1 MASLVKDKSGTY
13 YIVFSQQK
21 KRIWRSL
28 GTKDK
33 RAAYKRFLEEENAQP
48 GKKGFTLFQA
58 EREYLAF
65 VKTNLSPK
73 TNESYKKTFKHLEEY
88 FGDRLINEITA
99 RDIEG
104 YKSARAAKKISP
116 NTVNHELRMLR
127 AFLHKLVD
135 WKLIHES
142 PCTSVKDI
150 RVVDQTRAFLS
161 IEELSK
167 ILEKLKGSFLHDVVL
182 FAAMTGMRRGE
193 IVNLSWSDVDM
204 ERKLIIIR
212 SSSSYQTKSGKIRTI
227 PMNSTVFE
235 LLACRIHAA
244 GYVFT
249 GKRGEK
255 LNGNFVRAKLK
266 AAVRDCELD
275 PKLHF
280 HSLRHT
286 FASLLVQKGISLY
299 QVQKLLG
306 HSSPRVTEIYA
317 HLNVSD
323 LVASV
328 EKLAIPG

>member
-1 MASLVKDKSGTY
+1 MPSLVKDKSGTF

-33 RAAYKRFLEEENAQP
+33 RAAYKRFLEEQDAQP
-48 GKKGFTLFQA
+48 GKKGLTLFQA

-73 TNESYKKTFKHLEEY
+73 TNESYTKTFKHLEEY
-88 FGDRLINEITA
+88 FGDRLLEDISP

-104 YKSARAAKKISP
+104 YKSERAGEVSP
-116 NTVNHELRMLR
+116 NTVNHELRMFR

-161 IEELSK
+161 SNELSK
-167 ILEKLKGSFLHDVVL
+167 ILEKLKDSFLHDVVL

-193 IVNLSWSDVDM
+193 IVNLSWTDVDM
-204 ERKLIIIR
+204 ARKLIVVR

-227 PMNSTVFE
+227 PMNSTVLE
-235 LLACRIHAA
+235 LLAGRARSSS
-244 GYVFT
+244 YVFT
-249 GKRGEK
+249 GKRGER
-255 LNGNFVRAKLK
+255 LNGNFVRGRLK
-266 AAVRDCELD
+266 AAFADCGLD
-275 PKLHF
+275 SRLHF

-286 FASLLVQKGISLY
+286 FASLLVQRGISLY
-299 QVQKLLG
+299 HVQKLLG

-317 HLNVSD
+317 HLGGSE
-323 LVASV
+323 LLESV
-328 EKLAIPG
+328 EKLALPG